1 MRGVVSCYNQAMEN
15 SVNIHYDP
23 EGDILSVTFGRR
35 QSATGYQISDQIL
48 LRVKVKP
55 DSNEPAGLTL
65 FNYTRHI
72 AVPEG
77 IEVGEVWN
85 VAGEALASDLV
96 RRFVELR
103 KEDGGLR
110 AYLRQPLLHEAVAG
124 I

>member
-1 MRGVVSCYNQAMEN
+1 MRGVVSWYNRAMEN
-15 SVNIHYDP
+15 SINIHYDP
-23 EGDILSVTFGRR
+23 EGDILSITFGRP

-55 DSNEPAGLTL
+55 GGNEPAGLTL
-65 FNYTRHI
+65 FNYTLNI

-77 IEVGEVWN
+77 MDVGEVGN
-85 VAGEALASDLV
+85 VAREAMASDMV